1 MKRLLRW
8 LAVLSLILCLMSWAA
23 PQAMA
28 ASERRAARI
37 AAELQEKAAEMQ
49 EQAEVQVVAAEVQKK
64 PSELRNKVSD
74 KLATEFGKKLD
85 LNNTNVRAF
94 RDLSGMYPT
103 LAGLLV
109 KNAPYKS
116 VDDIFDIPGLT
127 EAQKDTLDSHFDQFV
142 LTDVEEALV
151 EGGDRFNNGIYR

>member
-1 MKRLLRW
+1 MKRLMRW
-8 LAVLSLILCLMSWAA
+8 LAVFSLMLGLINWVA

-28 ASERRAARI
+28 APGLRLAQPTIVA
-37 AAELQEKAAEMQ
+37 AAEAGT
-49 EQAEVQVVAAEVQKK
+49 
-64 PSELRNKVSD
+64 ELRNKVSD
-74 KLATEFGKKLD
+74 KLATDFGKKLD

-116 VDDIFDIPGLT
+116 VDEIFDIPGLT
-127 EAQKDTLDSHFDQFV
+127 EAQKDTLDKHLDRFV

-151 EGGDRFNNGIYR
+151 EGGDRINNGIYR

>member
-1 MKRLLRW
+1 MKRLMRW
-8 LAVLSLILCLMSWAA
+8 LAVFSLMLCLMSWVAS
-23 PQAMA
+23 PAMA
-28 ASERRAARI
+28 VSERRAAAAA
-37 AAELQEKAAEMQ
+37 AAEAAAE
-49 EQAEVQVVAAEVQKK
+49 AAAVAVAPTPEAKGKV
-64 PSELRNKVSD
+64 SELRNKVSD

-127 EAQKDTLDSHFDQFV
+127 EDQKDILDKHFDRFV